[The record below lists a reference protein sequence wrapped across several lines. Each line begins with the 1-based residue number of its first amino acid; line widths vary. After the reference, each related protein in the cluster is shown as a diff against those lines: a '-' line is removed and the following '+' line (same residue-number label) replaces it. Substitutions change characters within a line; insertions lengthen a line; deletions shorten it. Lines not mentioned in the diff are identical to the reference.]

1 MELRELLKRAQ
12 KLTIDNSP
20 AILTAVAVTGTVT
33 TAYLTGRAS
42 IKAAEILAAEEGRQQ
57 YTRVGLKLEPKEKVA
72 LTWRLYIP
80 AVSTGLLTVTCIIG
94 ANRIGT
100 RRAAAVAAAYTL
112 SEKAFVEYREKV
124 VEKLGDKKEQ
134 DLRDELAQDKVT
146 RNPGN
151 SSKLVIVDGKSVLC
165 YEAYTGRYFISDM
178 ETLRKAQNDI
188 NYRVNNDYYASLTD
202 FYNEIGLAETSIS
215 DEVGWNAD
223 KLLDL
228 KFSTTMSEDGRPCI
242 VIDYAVAPVRDY
254 HRLA

>member
-1 MELRELLKRAQ
+1 MDLAQLFKRAQ
-12 KLTIDNSP
+12 RLAIDNSP
-20 AILTAVAVTGTVT
+20 TILTAVAVTDVVT
-33 TAYLTGRAS
+33 TAYLTGKATVKAVELIREDEALGGTAGDLRQRA
-42 IKAAEILAAEEGRQQ
+42 KARAQ
-57 YTRVGLKLEPKEKVA
+57 
-72 LTWRLYIP
+72 LTWKLYVP
-80 AVSTGLLTVTCIIG
+80 PVTTGLLTVTCIIG

-112 SEKAFVEYREKV
+112 SEKAFLEYRDKV

-134 DLRDELAQDKVT
+134 SLRDELAQERVT
-146 RNPGN
+146 RNPGD
-151 SSKLVIVDGKSVLC
+151 SSKLVIIDGKSVLC
-165 YEAYTGRYFISDM
+165 YEAFTGRYFISDM

-188 NYRVNNDYYASLTD
+188 NHQVNNQYYASLTD
-202 FYNEIGLAETSIS
+202 FYELVGLTSTSMS

-254 HRLA
+254 SRLA

>member
-1 MELRELLKRAQ
+1 MDLRELLKRAQ
-12 KLTIDNSP
+12 KITIDNSP

-72 LTWRLYIP
+72 LTWKLYIP

-112 SEKAFVEYREKV
+112 SEKAFVEYRDKV

-146 RNPGN
+146 KNPGN

-188 NYRVNNDYYASLTD
+188 NFRVNNDYYASLTD
-202 FYNEIGLAETSIS
+202 FYNEIGLTQTSIS